1 MIKIITTGGTFDKRY
16 DEINGE
22 LTFKGSQL
30 NRIVKQSR
38 INVPVDIESILA
50 VDSLV
55 MTDEQR
61 EHVVETSLLCA
72 EDKVIIIHGTDTIVK
87 TALIL
92 KEKVKDKTIVL
103 TGAMIPY
110 SLENSDAL
118 FNLGCAISA
127 VQLLPPGVYVTM
139 GGNIFPADNV
149 VKNRAIGVFE
159 KLNK

>member
-1 MIKIITTGGTFDKRY
+1 MIRIITTGGTFDKLY

-38 INVPVDIESILA
+38 INVPVQIESILA

-61 EHVVETSLLCA
+61 EHVVETSFACE

-92 KEKVKDKTIVL
+92 KEKAIDKTIVL

-118 FNLGCAISA
+118 FNLGCAITS
-127 VQLLPPGVYVTM
+127 VQLLNHGVYITM
-139 GGNIFPADNV
+139 GGNIFLADDV
-149 VKNRAIGVFE
+149 VKNKALGVFE
-159 KLNK
+159 RLSK